1 MSDRLSP
8 EAQRKLDAMITVHRE
23 FTAAAQARLAALV
36 RAQTYIITG
45 RLRVVDVCQA
55 LGVTERTWYRWA
67 AELELRELAGD
78 VVAQI
83 DTALTG
89 AGATEQT
96 TGRDVRADADLELA
110 LLAAGGRF
118 RAEGEHT

>member
-8 EAQRKLDAMITVHRE
+8 EAQRKLDAMIAVHRE
-23 FTAAAQARLAALV
+23 FTAAASARLAALV
-36 RAQTYIITG
+36 RAQAFISTG
-45 RLRVVDVCQA
+45 LLRVVDVCQA

-67 AELELRELAGD
+67 AELELKDLAAD

-83 DTALTG
+83 DAALRE

-96 TGRDVRADADLELA
+96 TAAEVRADPNLELA
-110 LLAAGGRF
+110 LLIAGGRF